1 MAKVAPIDD
10 EATLALAPTDD
21 ATLALATDDDA
32 VLAIATDEDAALAIA
47 TDEAR
52 DELRL
57 ATYEDEAPAPAVPEA
72 EAPACFS
79 EACAPA
85 PGPAPAA
92 EPTLAE
98 KIEELRMKWQA
109 WKARA
114 ADNAVNRWYKKCQK
128 HGAFILLNP
137 PNQARC
143 LSARAFKLSK
153 QRWSPSSER
162 IFKYLYLAP
171 CEVDVLYSLFRT
183 ADADSSNTLAVG
195 ELMEFL
201 DLKHSDFANRVFCM
215 LASAWKSAR
224 WRGDNLTHAGSSTC
238 AAGTSRGVA
247 TSRLM

>member
-10 EATLALAPTDD
+10 TT
-21 ATLALATDDDA
+21 
-32 VLAIATDEDAALAIA
+32 LAIATDDDAALAIA

-57 ATYEDEAPAPAVPEA
+57 ATYEAEAPAPAVPEA

-98 KIEELRMKWQA
+98 KFEELRMKWQA

-238 AAGTSRGVA
+238 AAGTFPDPA